1 MDHKRAFELLP
12 WLVNGSL
19 AAQERDAVEEHA
31 RDCLL
36 CRREL
41 KEQQCLRT
49 SVLNQPTVHIS
60 VQRDF
65 DKLLQQIDDRPI
77 VASGAARIGGR
88 AWWTPAR
95 IAAAGATCAVVFAA
109 MLWIAL
115 PANDGVAPSAYRT
128 LAAPAIGSSRE
139 IDVVFVDSITS
150 AQIRQVLSEI
160 GGEITAGP
168 SDVGRYTVRL
178 DDRKLTADDV
188 SAIAERLA
196 ADPRVRFAAPAVRE
210 APSP

>member
-1 MDHKRAFELLP
+1 MDHKQAFELLP

-19 AAQERDAVEEHA
+19 AAHERDAVEEHA

-36 CRREL
+36 CRRAI
-41 KEQQCLRT
+41 KEQQRLRA

-60 VQRDF
+60 AQSGFER
-65 DKLLQQIDDRPI
+65 LLQQIDDRPI
-77 VASGAARIGGR
+77 MASPAASTGGW

-95 IAAAGATCAVVFAA
+95 IAVAAAACTAAFAA
-109 MLWIAL
+109 ILWLAL
-115 PANDGVAPSAYRT
+115 PTSDGLAPSEYRT
-128 LAAPAIGSSRE
+128 LASPAVGASNE
-139 IDVVFVDSITS
+139 LDVVFVDSITA
-150 AQIRQVLSEI
+150 AQIRQVLAEI

-178 DDRKLTADDV
+178 DDRTLTADDL

-196 ADPRVRFAAPAVRE
+196 ADPRVRLAAPALRG
-210 APSP
+210 APSQ